1 MDIRKS
7 KKEVK
12 NIDYEAI
19 FKEYMTTDKPLKEIA
34 KKFGLSNISDEK
46 LELMVKEFAEK
57 LDAAGYKSPDKKT
70 FLSKFYEKRR
80 KRKEKIQKENKKKQD
95 EENEKL
101 RKEQDEKEKEEKL
114 EKAKTVL
121 KAYTSFDG
129 DIYEFLNT
137 SKMSKKY
144 FDNMYYTLVDDN
156 SKDSNK
162 LYREV
167 KSKLYEDYINDKN
180 SPTEKIDEEE
190 FKQKVLEAK
199 YIANS
204 YINASDDK
212 LKFCRNINIS
222 KKYFDDTVYTL
233 KYEDYKLYEQV
244 ILKTANDRI
253 KESVL
258 IPKLIKKV
266 SEKISD
272 GIQEEVG
279 KRRNFN
285 ILDYYKTTDI
295 EIEKLKVLA
304 DNYNMDKELILINE
318 FIESNKLE
326 IKELNFEN
334 KLKKTKDEKDKEYL
348 LNVKEYMKN
357 NKIPLLEGTFELVVK
372 KFNKDNDIKKAEEEK
387 ENKENK
393 ENEIKT
399 LKPVDELIIK
409 ELSQNEGSEDL
420 INTFKNILYIKNE
433 ELEKY
438 KI

>member
-334 KLKKTKDEKDKEYL
+334 KLKKTKT
-348 LNVKEYMKN
+348 
-357 NKIPLLEGTFELVVK
+357 I
-372 KFNKDNDIKKAEEEK
+372 
-387 ENKENK
+387 
-393 ENEIKT
+393 
-399 LKPVDELIIK
+399 
-409 ELSQNEGSEDL
+409 
-420 INTFKNILYIKNE
+420 
-433 ELEKY
+433 
-438 KI
+438 

>member
-387 ENKENK
+387 EKKENK